1 MLSAWILILI
11 GFGDIQPRN
20 LGVFVTKEACERTAS
35 EMVVNRHRLKRSLIC
50 VHNGGKE
57 N

>member
-11 GFGDIQPRN
+11 GFGDIQPRH